1 MIKNS
6 KRTFSSERPSQN
18 ASFSTTIENSEFF
31 VFSTIGGIGSSRKKK
46 EKKEREMKRASETP
60 IFLNEQPW
68 NKFEPLPSDR
78 TAARHHRRNLCRTIR
93 RHLEIAAALSLIS
106 AGSRRSRVPADNFR
120 GRRTCGM
127 CHVLLSH
134 GQPFSILGLQLQGWK
149 EDGRVNVILSVS
161 SSPLSLSFF
170 VDLHRTAA
178 KR

>member
-1 MIKNS
+1 M
-6 KRTFSSERPSQN
+6 KRT
-18 ASFSTTIENSEFF
+18 
-31 VFSTIGGIGSSRKKK
+31 
-46 EKKEREMKRASETP
+46 SETP

-127 CHVLLSH
+127 WPRSLSFSREH
-134 GQPFSILGLQLQGWK
+134 TFQPLDSSCKGGEKQK
-149 EDGRVNVILSVS
+149 EDGRVNGS
-161 SSPLSLSFF
+161 SLFLRPLLLSLS
-170 VDLHRTAA
+170 LSLSLYHCSSICTALRRSV
-178 KR
+178 KLLQS